1 MPKKS
6 RTKTLTY
13 IEETPKHHDEL
24 VRVARQGVR
33 ESIAES
39 KSAGLYITYAKGS
52 DIVREYPDGSLE
64 VIGTLDESP
73 STVAP
78 GTKITLP

>member
-1 MPKKS
+1 MSKK

-24 VRVARQGVR
+24 VKVARQGVK

-39 KSAGLYITYAKGS
+39 KSAGLYITYAKGTN
-52 DIVREYPDGSLE
+52 IVREYPDGSIE
-64 VIGTLDESP
+64 VIGSIDESP
-73 STVAP
+73 TTVEP
-78 GTKITLP
+78 GTKITLS